1 MSNAVFH
8 PPLPINEPV
17 RTYAPGSPERRSLQ
31 KRISEM
37 REETVTIPAV
47 IGGER
52 VETGRTAEV
61 VAPHEHSRVL
71 AIEHK
76 GGEAE
81 VNRAIE
87 AALDAR
93 HDWMRMDWN
102 DRASIFLR
110 AADLLAGPWRDT
122 VNAATMLGQSK
133 NAFQAEIDAAAELI
147 DFFRYNVHFMRQIYE
162 EQPFS
167 PPGQWNQVE
176 YRGLEGFVFAV
187 TPFNFT
193 SIAGNL
199 PTAPALMGNTV
210 LWKPATTALLSAHY
224 IMELLEAA
232 GLPPGV
238 INMVPG
244 SGADVGDPALAS
256 EHLTGLH
263 FTGSTG
269 TFNHLWRT
277 IGNNLGTYRAYPR
290 IVGETGGKDFIVA
303 HESADPAAVATAI
316 VRGSFE
322 YQGQKCSA
330 ASRVYIPEALWPA
343 VEESL
348 MSQMAELKMG
358 PVEDF
363 TNFINA
369 VIDRKSYDNIKGYLD
384 RARDAD
390 GVTIAHGGGCD
401 DSEGFFIEPTV
412 LITEDPNYETMEEEL
427 FGPVAS
433 VYVAPAST
441 SFSELLTLVDRTSPY
456 ALTGAV
462 FARDRALVGVGS
474 GQPNRVVSVR
484 LAAANAGPAAIA
496 ELQALVELQQRCAD
510 TGDEAAFHEADEAF
524 HAAIATAGG
533 YPGIWRFIQQM
544 KAQVDRYRRLT
555 LPQPGRMLLI
565 VAEHAAVLAAIAAGD
580 PEAAAHRMADHLEK
594 LQIDIAVF
602 RDLWPDYFI
611 HDLPH
616 EEVALH
622 RRPPRRQFIRGA

>member
-17 RTYAPGSPERRSLQ
+17 RSYAPGRPERASLQ
-31 KRISEM
+31 KRLSEM
-37 REETVTIPAV
+37 REETVNIPAV

-52 VETGRTAEV
+52 VETGNTSKV
-61 VAPHEHSRVL
+61 VAPHEHRRVL

-102 DRASIFLR
+102 DRAAVFLR

-122 VNAATMLGQSK
+122 LNAATMLGQSK

-162 EQPFS
+162 DQPFS

-277 IGNNLGTYRAYPR
+277 IGNNLDTYRTYPR

-330 ASRVYIPEALWPA
+330 SSRIYVPQQLWPA

-348 MSQMAELKMG
+348 LSQLAELRMG

-363 TNFINA
+363 SNFINA
-369 VIDRKSYDNIKGYLD
+369 VIDQKSFDNLKGYID

-390 GVTIAHGGGCD
+390 GVEIMHGGTCD
-401 DSEGFFIEPTV
+401 DADGYFIEPTV
-412 LITEDPNYETMEEEL
+412 LRVRTRTTRRWRKSCSGPSPLRLRRAGVHELQRSPHARRPDEPVRAHRRRLRPRPRRHRRGPRHAGRGCRQLLHQRQADRRRRRAAAVRRRARLGHERQGRLDGEPPPLDEPPRHQGDVRPGDPLRLPVPRPRVEHERAGGARNREVEL
-427 FGPVAS
+427 RSRGRG
-433 VYVAPAST
+433 APARRVHT
-441 SFSELLTLVDRTSPY
+441 SIP
-456 ALTGAV
+456 
-462 FARDRALVGVGS
+462 
-474 GQPNRVVSVR
+474 P
-484 LAAANAGPAAIA
+484 
-496 ELQALVELQQRCAD
+496 
-510 TGDEAAFHEADEAF
+510 
-524 HAAIATAGG
+524 
-533 YPGIWRFIQQM
+533 
-544 KAQVDRYRRLT
+544 
-555 LPQPGRMLLI
+555 
-565 VAEHAAVLAAIAAGD
+565 
-580 PEAAAHRMADHLEK
+580 HL
-594 LQIDIAVF
+594 
-602 RDLWPDYFI
+602 
-611 HDLPH
+611 HT
-616 EEVALH
+616 
-622 RRPPRRQFIRGA
+622 